1 MKKKAIL
8 LVLSAVLLP
17 GAVGGALSSAYAKE
31 EVLPIRAEGETDTNH
46 LGEAAIEATNWE
58 GENAFKE
65 PRVEISLKGVTFDG
79 TNVVPDIAAFRDKLN
94 TLDYI
99 YVDGKK
105 LSEIATEEALKG
117 VSNPYGINL
126 WRRTGILLYIPGLTA
141 DKDGHYT
148 KPLSLVIKKGC
159 QLPAAAADKNGNFK
173 YYTVAQDAGWGEE
186 LLDTLNL
193 GVQKVN
199 ATNWEG
205 QNAFKE
211 PRVEISLE
219 GVTFEGIN
227 VVPDIAAFR
236 TKLNTLDYI
245 YVDGKKL
252 SEIATEEALKGVS
265 NPYGINLWRRTGILL
280 YIPGLTADK
289 DGYFAKPNQLV
300 IKKGCQLPAA
310 AAGADGNFKYYTVA
324 QDAGWGLDAVL
335 DTESSGDI
343 TVKESVNDLGTPTP
357 FYSGFSGSKW
367 QIGGDMIAPGKGK
380 DNYIML
386 FFDGG
391 DYGDKATYT
400 LPDGTMDMTK
410 ATKAIDTSQIQK
422 AGTFEHIYIDGVQL
436 ASIEGIYSAEKYYN
450 LWTIW
455 GVVAFK
461 VPTLA
466 EGAIV
471 KEIKIDAGTKFPK
484 RVQDDP
490 TKVKY
495 YTVPKETIVKTKY
508 IMHFM
513 NEDGTEEWGKQILGF
528 GDPVT
533 PPEAPKKKGYTFDH
547 WEDVDGNPV
556 TDFVLS
562 EQTGN
567 VSYYGV
573 YKKNADPTPTSS
585 EQPTPTSSEQPT
597 PQSSSSGG
605 TTKKKKGGCGGSIG
619 GSLVGASFGL
629 LGLGLLVFKRRKK
642 EK

>member
-1 MKKKAIL
+1 MKKKAMLLTLSAIL
-8 LVLSAVLLP
+8 LS
-17 GAVGGALSSAYAKE
+17 GAIGGAFSASY
-31 EVLPIRAEGETDTNH
+31 LRDDLIPIRAEGEVDANH
-46 LGEAAIEATNWE
+46 LGEAPVQDTIWE
-58 GENAFKE
+58 GESAKQS
-65 PRVEISLKGVTFDG
+65 RVEISLKGVTFEG
-79 TNVVPDIAAFRDKLN
+79 TNVVLDIAAIRAKLN
-94 TLDYI
+94 TFDYI
-99 YVDGKK
+99 YVNGKK

-117 VSNPYGINL
+117 VVNPYGINL
-126 WRRTGILLYIPGLTA
+126 WERKGILLYIPGLTA
-141 DKDGHYT
+141 DKDGHY
-148 KPLSLVIKKGC
+148 
-159 QLPAAAADKNGNFK
+159 A
-173 YYTVAQDAGWGEE
+173 
-186 LLDTLNL
+186 
-193 GVQKVN
+193 
-199 ATNWEG
+199 
-205 QNAFKE
+205 
-211 PRVEISLE
+211 R
-219 GVTFEGIN
+219 
-227 VVPDIAAFR
+227 
-236 TKLNTLDYI
+236 
-245 YVDGKKL
+245 
-252 SEIATEEALKGVS
+252 
-265 NPYGINLWRRTGILL
+265 
-280 YIPGLTADK
+280 
-289 DGYFAKPNQLV
+289 PNQLV
-300 IKKGCQLPAA
+300 IKKGCQLPATA
-310 AAGADGNFKYYTVA
+310 PDKDGNFKYYTVA

-367 QIGGDMIAPGKGK
+367 QIGGEMIAPGKGK

-386 FFDGG
+386 FFEGG

-400 LPDGTMDMTK
+400 LPDGNMDYTK
-410 ATKAIDTSQIQK
+410 ATNAIDTSQIKK
-422 AGTFEHIYIDGVQL
+422 AGTFEHIYIDGVKL

-461 VPTLA
+461 VPTLE

-513 NEDGTEEWGKQILGF
+513 NDDGTEEWDKKILGF

-533 PPEAPKKKGYTFDH
+533 PPEAPAKKGYVFDH
-547 WEDVDGNPV
+547 WEDADGKAV
-556 TDFVLS
+556 TDFVLD
-562 EQTGN
+562 EKTGN
-567 VSYYGV
+567 VTYYGV

-597 PQSSSSGG
+597 STSSEQPTPQSSSSGG
-605 TTKKKKGGCGGSIG
+605 TAKKKKGGCGGSIG